1 MKQVNLV
8 LIKVYLNLGA
18 IADRTGKVAVIISD
32 QFLLRHHNTGRLKMK
47 KEQLGKIFSVAI
59 FVLSFA
65 MLTSHV
71 GYAGDVANGQAL
83 YEGKCIICHGAGGT
97 PAMPGIPDFS
107 KGEKL
112 DKDVAVLKKSILEG
126 MTPEGGMPMPPMQ
139 GQLSDSE
146 LDDLLAYVLS
156 LKP

>member
-1 MKQVNLV
+1 
-8 LIKVYLNLGA
+8 
-18 IADRTGKVAVIISD
+18 
-32 QFLLRHHNTGRLKMK
+32 MK

-97 PAMPGIPDFS
+97 PAMPGIPVFS
-107 KGEKL
+107 KGETL
-112 DKDVAVLKKSILEG
+112 DKDIAVLKNSILEG
-126 MTPEGGMPMPPMQ
+126 MTPEGGMAPPMPPMQ
-139 GQLSDSE
+139 GQLSDAE
-146 LDDLLAYVLS
+146 LDDILAYIFS